1 MDYQPWLVTTSLSDF
16 FRDQTLL
23 DDKNAVL
30 PEIDPYPVHDN
41 LSSLSVTPEE
51 VELTM
56 KALPIGKATGP
67 DGISNRMLK
76 EISKEISIPV
86 AAFFNYSFSIG
97 KVPDAFKES
106 HVCPVPKGGNPAD
119 VANNRPISLLSF

>member
-1 MDYQPWLVTTSLSDF
+1 
-16 FRDQTLL
+16 
-23 DDKNAVL
+23 
-30 PEIDPYPVHDN
+30 
-41 LSSLSVTPEE
+41 
-51 VELTM
+51 M
-56 KALPIGKATGP
+56 KALPSGKATGP

-119 VANNRPISLLSF
+119 VPNNRPISLLSNLDKTLERLVF

>member
-1 MDYQPWLVTTSLSDF
+1 M
-16 FRDQTLL
+16 
-23 DDKNAVL
+23 
-30 PEIDPYPVHDN
+30 
-41 LSSLSVTPEE
+41 TPEE

-106 HVCPVPKGGNPAD
+106 HAVLCPKEA
-119 VANNRPISLLSF
+119 IQQMLLIIDQSHYLVT